1 MLYIQYV
8 EISVPATT
16 IAVLIVHDDNNSMLT
31 LIVHYIQFDVFVRGW
46 LKRDGIR
53 ARVRVC
59 VCERKHKARTTR
71 AKLFDFDP
79 TNIHLNIQLVHL
91 ILFLSSFI
99 RTSGWREEVEKS
111 AC

>member
-1 MLYIQYV
+1 MLCKQYV

-31 LIVHYIQFDVFVRGW
+31 LIVHYSLMYLYVGEMDTW
-46 LKRDGIR
+46 
-53 ARVRVC
+53 C
-59 VCERKHKARTTR
+59 VEKGRNTHKHKARTTG

-91 ILFLSSFI
+91 IRFLSSFI
-99 RTSGWREEVEKS
+99 RTSGWR
-111 AC
+111 